1 MYFIDDDHGMFPL
14 SLCLYFSQKN
24 NGGELYYVTSRTQNP
39 AKHLRKFFA
48 RIINVFQQ
56 STIFEKGS
64 ILDI

>member
-14 SLCLYFSQKN
+14 SLCLHFSQKN